1 MKQEKHSNQ
10 AKKHLKPPTQKPHLY
25 NYARFSGLAF
35 QMGIII
41 FAGVYGGI
49 KLDEKVKWE
58 TPVFTIVLSLL
69 SVIISLY
76 IVLKDF
82 IKK

>member
-1 MKQEKHSNQ
+1 
-10 AKKHLKPPTQKPHLY
+10 
-25 NYARFSGLAF
+25 
-35 QMGIII
+35 MGIII

-58 TPVFTIVLSLL
+58 TPVFTVVLSLL
-69 SVIISLY
+69 SVFIALY